1 MARKF
6 YDTCALLNELHHAFS
21 DGDFFISIIT
31 LNELENIKTS
41 ATKDQDTKFRARR
54 LLRLLEEN
62 ESKYTIIHFNKEI
75 YNEQLQSFDFLPDN
89 NDSKI
94 IISAYLVSLE
104 NDIVFMT
111 NDLACKQLAKA
122 IGLNCD
128 YVSNMESNYCG
139 YKTITYKNDEQLSE
153 IYINLYN
160 PDYEWDILVNEYL
173 IIQNEDGHIIDKY
186 RYTPERKFEKIPY
199 LVFDSKHFGKV
210 KPKDGYQLLAMNC
223 MTNNQLTV
231 IRGAAGTGKSYLALG
246 YLFSLLDKG
255 EIDKIIIFCNTVA
268 TQGAAKLGYYP
279 GDRTEKLL
287 DAQIGNFLSSKI
299 GDRDEVERLIKDRKL
314 ELLPMSDIRGYDTT
328 GKHAGVYITEAQ
340 NMDIELIRLCI
351 QRSGEDTLFILD
363 GDTETQVDL
372 DIYAGNNNG
381 MRRVSEIFRG
391 DYKYGEVTLK
401 KIYRSHIAELA
412 QLL

>member
-1 MARKF
+1 MAKKF
-6 YDTCALLNELHHAFS
+6 YDTCALLNELHHAFN

-31 LNELENIKTS
+31 LKELENIKTS
-41 ATKDQDTKFRARR
+41 ATKDQDIKFRARR

-62 ESKYTIIHFNKEI
+62 EDKYTIIYINKEQYEENI
-75 YNEQLQSFDFLPDN
+75 KYFDFLPDS
-89 NDSKI
+89 NDSEI
-94 IISAYLVSLE
+94 IISAYLASLK
-104 NDIVFMT
+104 NDIIFIT
-111 NDLACKQLAKA
+111 NDLACKQLAKSV
-122 IGLNCD
+122 GLKCE
-128 YVSNMESNYCG
+128 YISNIKSNYCG
-139 YKTITYKNDEQLSE
+139 YKIITYKNDEELSE
-153 IYINLYN
+153 IYTNLYN
-160 PDYEWDILVNEYL
+160 PNYVWDILINEYL
-173 IIQNEDGHIIDKY
+173 IIQNENGHIIDKY
-186 RYTPERKFEKIPY
+186 KYTSKGEFEKIPY
-199 LVFDSKHFGKV
+199 LVFDSKHFGKI
-210 KPKDGYQLLAMNC
+210 KPKDDYQLLAMNSLAS
-223 MTNNQLTV
+223 NQFTM
-231 IRGAAGTGKSYLALG
+231 IRGAAGTGKSHLALG

-299 GDRDEVERLIKDRKL
+299 GDREEVERLIKERKL
-314 ELLPMSDIRGYDTT
+314 ELLPMSDIRGYDATN
-328 GKHAGVYITEAQ
+328 KHAGIYITEAQ

-351 QRSGEDTLFILD
+351 QRSGEDTLLIFD
-363 GDTETQVDL
+363 GDTEAQVDL
-372 DIYAGNNNG
+372 GIYAGNNNG